1 MTPSAATAP
10 KLPRLTRSTTGLLM
24 VDVQEKLLPAMFESQ
39 RVVQNCERL
48 VKGSAIL
55 GVPIFV
61 TEQYR
66 KGLGPTVPQLASA
79 INGFAPMEKMA
90 FSACGSANLL
100 PGLKSKNV
108 SDVLLCGIETHVCVS
123 QTCPHVCVSQTCLDL
138 LDHGF
143 RVFVAADA
151 TSSRTTQNHEIGIER
166 MRSSGTVMVSTEMAL
181 LELLESAGN
190 PEFKSILGLIK

>member
-1 MTPSAATAP
+1 MNPSSVTSA
-10 KLPRLTRSTTGLLM
+10 KLPRLVRATTGLLM

-48 VKGSAIL
+48 LKGSAIL
-55 GVPIFV
+55 RLPIFV

-66 KGLGPTVPQLASA
+66 KGLGPTVPQLAGA

-90 FSACGSANLL
+90 FSACGAANLL

-108 SDVLLCGIETHVCVS
+108 SDVLLCGIEA
-123 QTCPHVCVSQTCLDL
+123 HVCVSQTCLDL

-151 TSSRTTQNHEIGIER
+151 TSSRTAQNHQTGLDR
-166 MRSSGTVMVSTEMAL
+166 MRNSGAIMVSTEMAL

-190 PEFKSILGLIK
+190 SEFKSILGLIK